1 MTTTLQ
7 SVYERQRAAELARDR
22 AADIADNAY
31 WDLSPR
37 DRERVDLANIP
48 SVKAAQA
55 EADALTAEVSALRAE
70 VGGSVFRVVDAKLDD
85 LTDRIAKLNKK
96 AVKLGTEPISLI
108 VSDEHAQEV
117 IKEARPAMDAVE
129 ASLEAIEGTR
139 NYVERVVD
147 YTFVIVNGETPMIA
161 GWVFVATLDH
171 EADEGADQGVG
182 IRRAPVGVF
191 LRSRIGEEAAA
202 AVEGAD
208 LTAYRHAGNDCEHC
222 GFNRRRKQT
231 YVLYEI
237 ETGELRQIGSTCLTD
252 YTGAGNNPER
262 IARWAEWL
270 EGLYR
275 DLRGGGEDDDGYGS
289 GGGRIAV
296 RTVDYLANVAAMIR
310 ERGWRSRW
318 SRNAY
323 GDSER
328 NYDATADVAMG
339 NINERVAKNR
349 VPVTDEDYSEAQAAL
364 DWVRD
369 DLGDQDELD
378 EFQHNLVTYCTSD
391 YVPQRGDGFVAYAV
405 MARRRAVE
413 KVLETERQ
421 AKAAV
426 ESEWIGEIKER
437 LRGLRF
443 HVTFTRE
450 FPGDFGTRLLTKG
463 HDDDG
468 NLLVWWSSSVFLKQG
483 HTYEL
488 DATVKRHDIDDYNG
502 SAKMTEITEV
512 RSVKEVDDVV

>member
-70 VGGSVFRVVDAKLDD
+70 VGGSVFRVVDAKLAD

-108 VSDEHAQEV
+108 VSDERAQEV

-237 ETGELRQIGSTCLTD
+237 ETGALRQIGSTCLTD

-275 DLRGGGEDDDGYGS
+275 DLRGGGDEDGFGE

-339 NINERVAKNR
+339 NINERVAKEPGARHRRGLLRGPGCSGLGPGRPGRPGRVGR
-349 VPVTDEDYSEAQAAL
+349 VPAQPRHL
-364 DWVRD
+364 
-369 DLGDQDELD
+369 L
-378 EFQHNLVTYCTSD
+378 H
-391 YVPQRGDGFVAYAV
+391 QRLRAPEG
-405 MARRRAVE
+405 RRV
-413 KVLETERQ
+413 
-421 AKAAV
+421 
-426 ESEWIGEIKER
+426 
-437 LRGLRF
+437 RGLRSDGPPPCC
-443 HVTFTRE
+443 RE
-450 FPGDFGTRLLTKG
+450 DPGNGAQREGCG
-463 HDDDG
+463 H
-468 NLLVWWSSSVFLKQG
+468 L
-483 HTYEL
+483 
-488 DATVKRHDIDDYNG
+488 
-502 SAKMTEITEV
+502 
-512 RSVKEVDDVV
+512 

>member
-70 VGGSVFRVVDAKLDD
+70 VGGSVFRVVDAKLAD

-108 VSDEHAQEV
+108 VSDERAQEV

-208 LTAYRHAGNDCEHC
+208 LTAYRHAGNDCDHC

-231 YVLYEI
+231 YVLYEVAPA
-237 ETGELRQIGSTCLTD
+237 SC
-252 YTGAGNNPER
+252 
-262 IARWAEWL
+262 AR
-270 EGLYR
+270 
-275 DLRGGGEDDDGYGS
+275 S
-289 GGGRIAV
+289 
-296 RTVDYLANVAAMIR
+296 
-310 ERGWRSRW
+310 
-318 SRNAY
+318 
-323 GDSER
+323 
-328 NYDATADVAMG
+328 
-339 NINERVAKNR
+339 
-349 VPVTDEDYSEAQAAL
+349 
-364 DWVRD
+364 
-369 DLGDQDELD
+369 
-378 EFQHNLVTYCTSD
+378 
-391 YVPQRGDGFVAYAV
+391 
-405 MARRRAVE
+405 ARPA
-413 KVLETERQ
+413 
-421 AKAAV
+421 
-426 ESEWIGEIKER
+426 
-437 LRGLRF
+437 
-443 HVTFTRE
+443 
-450 FPGDFGTRLLTKG
+450 
-463 HDDDG
+463 
-468 NLLVWWSSSVFLKQG
+468 
-483 HTYEL
+483 
-488 DATVKRHDIDDYNG
+488 
-502 SAKMTEITEV
+502 
-512 RSVKEVDDVV
+512 